1 MVIYTNNLAEK
12 LFGFAM
18 SREQL
23 RDTALCGF
31 LDDPRLTLDIDLAI
45 DFNAAVRGDEDAAER
60 FTNTLI
66 LSSAYVDYSTADFYT
81 TRMEQY
87 PVFEYHVDR
96 ITYIFD
102 NLDNLGDYYANSNAN
117 ERSFLD
123 KLLDALKDCL
133 NSPCNLFAAS
143 SESMASITDMAAKSN
158 SSTIPSFQELKGKF
172 KNAYGGL
179 KTTLV
184 KRLPDAVSDMF
195 IELGTIGQGAW
206 AQSVDMLY
214 SKDPEKKKK
223 IISNALAGKAL
234 DSDSTSYSYIPDLDA
249 YTSVE
254 GFATSVLSQAASDL
268 GGCFRKY
275 QHLARYSP
283 FNPDQNLSITNK
295 DPVSDKVDGIDTSR
309 NSFGVY
315 SWDFQNRDLNTCRG
329 GLPGSATP
337 DVTAP
342 GSVNPYTGGGKGS
355 KAQYE
360 RIKQQLQGSSLIG
373 KVPKDG
379 AKYGITTGS
388 IEEWA
393 QFFTSLA
400 NVESGFRHS
409 ASFRESFGV
418 MSEGVYSLTVGE
430 KGLTK
435 ETIFNPDINT
445 QAAIN
450 IFEDNFLSSKNPER
464 YIGNYQDGRWVGG
477 SAYWGPLRTSP
488 DKMPGRDKREQNDLN
503 IKPSDYK

>member
-1 MVIYTNNLAEK
+1 
-12 LFGFAM
+12 
-18 SREQL
+18 
-23 RDTALCGF
+23 
-31 LDDPRLTLDIDLAI
+31 
-45 DFNAAVRGDEDAAER
+45 
-60 FTNTLI
+60 
-66 LSSAYVDYSTADFYT
+66 
-81 TRMEQY
+81 MEQY

-158 SSTIPSFQELKGKF
+158 SATIPSFQELKGKF

-223 IISNALAGKAL
+223 IIDNALAGKAL

-249 YTSVE
+249 FTSVE
-254 GFATSVLSQAASDL
+254 GFATSILSQAASDL

-283 FNPDQNLSITNK
+283 FNPEQNLSRTNS
-295 DPVSDKVDGIDTSR
+295 DPVDDSVDGKNTFR
-309 NSFGVY
+309 NSFGIFPIDY
-315 SWDFQNRDLNTCRG
+315 QDRDLNVCKG
-329 GLPGSATP
+329 GISGSATP
-337 DVTAP
+337 DIAAP
-342 GSVNPYTGGGKGS
+342 STGTENQSDREKWLKGQKNISGRLPNGVNITSYGQPNDTTPDTNTLQKRGYRNNLLREGSVALSPDIYTKYNP
-355 KAQYE
+355 Q
-360 RIKQQLQGSSLIG
+360 IGSSVYLNG
-373 KVPKDG
+373 
-379 AKYGITTGS
+379 
-388 IEEWA
+388 
-393 QFFTSLA
+393 QFVGYYEDRTP
-400 NVESGFRHS
+400 
-409 ASFRESFGV
+409 ASFNGRSYYQTVDVYDPNNKIGPVLKNTGQSNITFGPPRDQI
-418 MSEGVYSLTVGE
+418 S
-430 KGLTK
+430 
-435 ETIFNPDINT
+435 NP
-445 QAAIN
+445 
-450 IFEDNFLSSKNPER
+450 
-464 YIGNYQDGRWVGG
+464 
-477 SAYWGPLRTSP
+477 
-488 DKMPGRDKREQNDLN
+488 
-503 IKPSDYK
+503 

>member
-1 MVIYTNNLAEK
+1 
-12 LFGFAM
+12 M

-23 RDTALCGF
+23 RDTDLCGV
-31 LDDPRLTLDIDLAI
+31 LDDPRLSLDIDLAI
-45 DFNAAVRGDEDAAER
+45 DFNAALRGDEDAAER

-283 FNPDQNLSITNK
+283 FNPDQNLSRTNK
-295 DPVSDKVDGIDTSR
+295 DPVSDNVDGKDTYR
-309 NSFGVY
+309 NSSGVFP
-315 SWDFQNRDLNTCRG
+315 WTTENNLNVCRG
-329 GLPGSATP
+329 GLPGTATP
-337 DVTAP
+337 DVGAPDAGIGGEIGTANLSDREKWIKSQKNIKGRLP
-342 GSVNPYTGGGKGS
+342 NGVNLTSYGQPNDTTPDTNTINKRGYKNNLLREGSVALSPDIYSRYNPP
-355 KAQYE
+355 
-360 RIKQQLQGSSLIG
+360 IGSSVYVDGQLIG
-373 KVPKDG
+373 YYEDRTPDSFNGRGYYQTIDVYDPNNNV
-379 AKYGITTGS
+379 GS
-388 IEEWA
+388 ILKN
-393 QFFTSLA
+393 TGPA
-400 NVESGFRHS
+400 NIT
-409 ASFRESFGV
+409 FGPPR
-418 MSEGVYSLTVGE
+418 
-430 KGLTK
+430 KQ
-435 ETIFNPDINT
+435 IPNP
-445 QAAIN
+445 
-450 IFEDNFLSSKNPER
+450 
-464 YIGNYQDGRWVGG
+464 
-477 SAYWGPLRTSP
+477 
-488 DKMPGRDKREQNDLN
+488 
-503 IKPSDYK
+503 

>member
-18 SREQL
+18 SKEQL
-23 RDTALCGF
+23 RDTALCGV
-31 LDDPRLTLDIDLAI
+31 LDDPRLALDIDLAI
-45 DFNAAVRGDEDAAER
+45 DFNSAVRGDIDAAER

-66 LSSAYVDYSTADFYT
+66 LSSAYIDYSTADFYT

-96 ITYIFD
+96 INFIFD

-143 SESMASITDMAAKSN
+143 SESIASITDKAAKSN
-158 SSTIPSFQELKGKF
+158 SATIPSFQELKGKF

-223 IISNALAGKAL
+223 IIDNALAGKAL

-249 YTSVE
+249 LTSVD
-254 GFATSVLSQAASDL
+254 GFATAVLSQAASDL

-283 FNPDQNLSITNK
+283 FNPEQNLSVTSK
-295 DPVSDKVDGIDTSR
+295 DPVVDNVDGRDTQR

-315 SWDFQNRDLNTCRG
+315 DWDYKNRNLNICKG
-329 GLPGSATP
+329 GLSESATP
-337 DVTAP
+337 DISAP
-342 GSVNPYTGGGKGS
+342 GAPIVGKATPFTGSQKDYYTKVYNAVYAAAVAKGLPNPEVIARLGAAQSSLETGYGKSMPAGSNNAFGIKGSGPAGSVNSRTREVVNGQNIYINDNFR
-355 KAQYE
+355 AYNNF
-360 RIKQQLQGSSLIG
+360 
-373 KVPKDG
+373 
-379 AKYGITTGS
+379 
-388 IEEWA
+388 EE
-393 QFFTSLA
+393 
-400 NVESGFRHS
+400 S
-409 ASFRESFGV
+409 ATDYVNF
-418 MSEGVYSLTVGE
+418 
-430 KGLTK
+430 LTK
-435 ETIFNPDINT
+435 NKRYASVISATNIDD
-445 QAAIN
+445 AATA
-450 IFEDNFLSSKNPER
+450 
-464 YIGNYQDGRWVGG
+464 IGRSGYATDPTYGTVVR
-477 SAYWGPLRTSP
+477 SIAKKY
-488 DKMPGRDKREQNDLN
+488 
-503 IKPSDYK
+503 

>member
-1 MVIYTNNLAEK
+1 
-12 LFGFAM
+12 M

-23 RDTALCGF
+23 RDTALCGI
-31 LDDPRLTLDIDLAI
+31 LDDPRLSLDIDLAI
-45 DFNAAVRGDEDAAER
+45 DFNAAIRGDEDAAER

-66 LSSAYVDYSTADFYT
+66 LSSAYVDYSTSDFYT

-87 PVFEYHVDR
+87 PIFEYHVDR

-143 SESMASITDMAAKSN
+143 SESIASITDMAAKSN

-254 GFATSVLSQAASDL
+254 GFATSVLSQVASEL

-283 FNPDQNLSITNK
+283 FNPDQNLSRTNK
-295 DPVSDKVDGIDTSR
+295 DPVSDKVDGKDTYR
-309 NSFGVY
+309 NSFGVFP
-315 SWDFQNRDLNTCRG
+315 WTTENNLNVCRG
-329 GLPGSATP
+329 GLPGTATP
-337 DVTAP
+337 DVGAPDTGTGGESGTANLSDREKWIKNQNNIKNRLPNGINISNYGRPDDPNSDLNTAQKRGSANNLLREGSVALSPDIYRKYNPQLGSSVYVNGQFLGYYEDTAP
-342 GSVNPYTGGGKGS
+342 
-355 KAQYE
+355 
-360 RIKQQLQGSSLIG
+360 
-373 KVPKDG
+373 
-379 AKYGITTGS
+379 
-388 IEEWA
+388 
-393 QFFTSLA
+393 
-400 NVESGFRHS
+400 
-409 ASFRESFGV
+409 ESFNGKPYYQTID
-418 MSEGVYSLTVGE
+418 VYD
-430 KGLTK
+430 TK
-435 ETIFNPDINT
+435 AADYLKNTGPGPANISFGPPRAQISNP
-445 QAAIN
+445 
-450 IFEDNFLSSKNPER
+450 
-464 YIGNYQDGRWVGG
+464 
-477 SAYWGPLRTSP
+477 
-488 DKMPGRDKREQNDLN
+488 
-503 IKPSDYK
+503 

>member
-12 LFGFAM
+12 LFGFAI

-23 RDTALCGF
+23 RNTDLCGI

-60 FTNTLI
+60 FTNALV

-87 PVFEYHVDR
+87 PIFEYHVDR

-184 KRLPDAVSDMF
+184 KRLPDAVGDMF

-223 IISNALAGKAL
+223 IIDNALAGKAL

-249 YTSVE
+249 FTSVE
-254 GFATSVLSQAASDL
+254 GFATSILSQAASDL

-283 FNPDQNLSITNK
+283 FDPKQNLSTTNNL
-295 DPVSDKVDGIDTSR
+295 PVRDNVDGKDTQR

-315 SWDFQNRDLNTCRG
+315 DWDYNRTDSSLNPLCKG
-329 GLPGSATP
+329 GISGSATP
-337 DVTAP
+337 DVEAPGTAAAP
-342 GSVNPYTGGGKGS
+342 RNREKFTGSQSDYYKKVYDAVYAAAVAKGLPNPEVIARLGAAQSSLETGYGKFLPPGSNNAFGIKGRGPAGSVNTRTREVFNGQSVYINDNFRAYNNFNESATDYVDFLTANKRYSGVIAS
-355 KAQYE
+355 TNIDEAVTA
-360 RIKQQLQGSSLIG
+360 IG
-373 KVPKDG
+373 KSGYATAPDYG
-379 AKYGITTGS
+379 AKVGS
-388 IEEWA
+388 IA
-393 QFFTSLA
+393 
-400 NVESGFRHS
+400 RK
-409 ASFRESFGV
+409 
-418 MSEGVYSLTVGE
+418 Y
-430 KGLTK
+430 
-435 ETIFNPDINT
+435 
-445 QAAIN
+445 
-450 IFEDNFLSSKNPER
+450 
-464 YIGNYQDGRWVGG
+464 
-477 SAYWGPLRTSP
+477 
-488 DKMPGRDKREQNDLN
+488 
-503 IKPSDYK
+503 

>member
-45 DFNAAVRGDEDAAER
+45 DFNAAVRGDEGAAER

-143 SESMASITDMAAKSN
+143 SESIASITDMAAKSN

-223 IISNALAGKAL
+223 IIDNALAGKAL

-249 YTSVE
+249 FTSVE
-254 GFATSVLSQAASDL
+254 GFATSILSQAASDL

-283 FNPDQNLSITNK
+283 FNPEQNLSRTNS
-295 DPVSDKVDGIDTSR
+295 DPVDDSVDGKNTFR
-309 NSFGVY
+309 NSFGIFPIDY
-315 SWDFQNRDLNTCRG
+315 QDRDLNVCKG
-329 GLPGSATP
+329 GISGSATP
-337 DVTAP
+337 DIAAP
-342 GSVNPYTGGGKGS
+342 STGTENQSDREKWLKGQKNISGRLPNGVNITSYGQPNDTTPDTNTLQKRGYRNNLLREGSVALSPDIYTKYNP
-355 KAQYE
+355 Q
-360 RIKQQLQGSSLIG
+360 IGSSVYLNG
-373 KVPKDG
+373 
-379 AKYGITTGS
+379 
-388 IEEWA
+388 
-393 QFFTSLA
+393 QFVGYYEDRTP
-400 NVESGFRHS
+400 
-409 ASFRESFGV
+409 ASFNGRSYYQTVDVYDPNNKIGPVLKNTGQSNITFGPPRDQI
-418 MSEGVYSLTVGE
+418 S
-430 KGLTK
+430 
-435 ETIFNPDINT
+435 NP
-445 QAAIN
+445 
-450 IFEDNFLSSKNPER
+450 
-464 YIGNYQDGRWVGG
+464 
-477 SAYWGPLRTSP
+477 
-488 DKMPGRDKREQNDLN
+488 
-503 IKPSDYK
+503 